1 MICLV
6 ADRCHRR
13 LVDRKISKDASMRA
27 IDATRLYF
35 DRAADRMDLG
45 ESMRQLLLTSKR
57 EVSVQIAIE
66 LDSEEITTLI
76 GYRVQHDNARG
87 PMKGGLRYHP
97 EVDLSEVRSLAALMT
112 WKTALVDVPF
122 GGAKGGVA
130 VDPAKLTRDELERV
144 TRKFVDGI
152 HDVIGPDIDIPAPD
166 LGTNSE
172 VMAWFMNQYQ
182 KYHGFNPGCVT
193 GKPVELHGIPGR
205 EEATGR
211 GVGILAFKLISR
223 LGRKA
228 AQTRVALQGFGNVG
242 SHAAK
247 FLSEA
252 DFKVVAVS
260 DLSGGY
266 YRPEGLEIPRVLA
279 HVREHHSLKDFKEA
293 ERIPNEELLQ
303 LDVELLI
310 PAALGGVITADNVQG
325 IKAPVII
332 EAANQPVWPDA
343 DTMLE
348 ERGTVVL
355 PDLLANSGGVTV
367 SYFEWVQN
375 RQHYSWGLN
384 RVRQELDRV
393 LSDSF
398 ERVWTMSKDHKV
410 SLRTAAYML
419 GIGRVGRATILGG
432 IT

>member
-1 MICLV
+1 
-6 ADRCHRR
+6 
-13 LVDRKISKDASMRA
+13 MRA

-35 DRAADRMDLG
+35 DRAADRLDMNQ
-45 ESMRQLLLTSKR
+45 SMRQMLLTAKR
-57 EVSVQIAIE
+57 EVSVQIAVE
-66 LDSEEITTLI
+66 LDSGEITTLI
-76 GYRVQHDNARG
+76 GYRVQHDDARG

-97 EVDLSEVRSLAALMT
+97 EVDLGEVRSLAALMT
-112 WKTALVDVPF
+112 WKTALVDLPF

-130 VDPAKLTRDELERV
+130 VDPSKLSRAELERV

-152 HDVIGPDIDIPAPD
+152 HDVIGPDSDIPAPD
-166 LGTNSE
+166 MGTNSE

-211 GVGILAFKLISR
+211 GVGILAFKMLSR
-223 LGRKA
+223 LGRKPA
-228 AQTRVALQGFGNVG
+228 ETRVALQGFGNVG

-252 DFKVVAVS
+252 DFKIVAIS

-266 YRPEGLEIPRVLA
+266 YRPEGLDVPKMLQYI
-279 HVREHHSLKDFKEA
+279 REHHDHGSLRGYKQA
-293 ERIPNEELLQ
+293 ERISNEELLE
-303 LDVELLI
+303 LDVELLV
-310 PAALGGVITADNVQG
+310 PAALGGVITAENAPR
-325 IKAPVII
+325 IKAPLII

-343 DTMLE
+343 DQIFDQ
-348 ERGTVVL
+348 RGTIVM
-355 PDLLANSGGVTV
+355 PDILANSGGVTV

-393 LSDSF
+393 LADSF
-398 ERVWTMSKDHKV
+398 ERVWTLSKEQKV

-419 GIGRVGRATILGG
+419 GIGRVSRATILGG
-432 IT
+432 MK

>member
-1 MICLV
+1 
-6 ADRCHRR
+6 
-13 LVDRKISKDASMRA
+13 MRA

-35 DRAADRMDLG
+35 DRAADQMDLS
-45 ESMRQLLLTSKR
+45 ENIRQLLLTAKR
-57 EVSVQIAIE
+57 EVSVQIAVEMDNGNIA
-66 LDSEEITTLI
+66 TMI
-76 GYRVQHDNARG
+76 GYRVQHDDARG

-97 EVDLSEVRSLAALMT
+97 EVDLGEVRSLAALMT

-130 VDPAKLTRDELERV
+130 VDPSKVNSRELERI

-152 HDVIGPDIDIPAPD
+152 HDLIGPDIDIPAPD
-166 LGTNSE
+166 MGTNSE

-182 KYHGFNPGCVT
+182 KYHGFSPACVT
-193 GKPVELHGIPGR
+193 GKPVELYGIPGR

-211 GVGILAFKLISR
+211 GVGILAFKMLSR
-223 LGRKA
+223 LGRKP
-228 AQTRVALQGFGNVG
+228 AQTRVAIQGFGNVG

-247 FLSEA
+247 FLAEA

-260 DLSGGY
+260 DLTGGY
-266 YRPEGLEIPRVLA
+266 FRPAGLDVPKALQYA
-279 HVREHHSLKDFKEA
+279 REHHGTLQGFGDV
-293 ERIPNEELLQ
+293 ERLSNEELLE
-303 LDVELLI
+303 LDVDLLI
-310 PAALGGVITADNVQG
+310 PAAIGGVVTAENAEK
-325 IKAPVII
+325 IKAPMII

-343 DTMLE
+343 DQILDK
-348 ERGTVVL
+348 RGTVIL
-355 PDLLANSGGVTV
+355 PDILANAGGVTV
-367 SYFEWVQN
+367 SYFEWAQN

-398 ERVWTMSKDHKV
+398 ERVWTLANERKV
-410 SLRTAAYML
+410 SLRAAAYIL